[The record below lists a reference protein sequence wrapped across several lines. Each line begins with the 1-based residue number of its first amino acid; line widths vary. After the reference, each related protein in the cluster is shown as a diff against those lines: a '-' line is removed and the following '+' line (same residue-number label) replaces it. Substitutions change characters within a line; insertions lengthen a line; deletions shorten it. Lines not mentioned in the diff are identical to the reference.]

1 MSDVQ
6 KERNERRKRTLSI
19 RKPRNL
25 PRRST
30 DTASDV
36 ENAHLGLDTGLV
48 SEVVLVTGDGLVEG
62 LSGVVTAEVERVSPS
77 VLVELSG
84 SL

>member
-48 SEVVLVTGDGLVEG
+48 SEVVLVTGDGLVER
-62 LSGVVTAEVERVSPS
+62 LAFVVATEVELETRSIQ
-77 VLVELSG
+77 
-84 SL
+84 